1 MQEIKEYLDVYNNKS
16 TNPTG
21 SNNGVKCGVNW
32 VTKFLW
38 WSAGADRQLLM
49 QSPMADRVKYAGIG
63 GIVFCTGLL
72 ASVSGGYAFYT
83 IFSPKADAVN
93 LDPVHIPS
101 LISSII
107 FGIIWGLIILNMDRF
122 IVSSTGKGD
131 GTDKI
136 TWGELGQALPRI
148 IIAIILG
155 FAISAPLEVRIL
167 QTEIN
172 AELQNKQD
180 DYLMKLNIKTDSI
193 TNLQMFNKKTDLAK
207 VESEINS
214 IEVGFEKQRI
224 EIQDARKRLED
235 EIAGRIGSGKSGEGP
250 AAKAQKENLNKQEIE
265 LADKKK
271 AKEPEIV
278 VLRDRLNRLNIE
290 IDEFDKGRDEKYK
303 KNKLIAHQLDGL
315 MERIHISHEI
325 GGIVPRLIFLILL
338 SIEAGPIFFKMMMTK
353 GAYEYLVENSKKRFE
368 ANNGIYNSN
377 EFVHGPKGALLAE
390 EWHFLEVEKELQ
402 DKRQQIDKQA
412 ELTSVVLEHYT
423 QKKKKDISENPENFY
438 SEEK

>member
-1 MQEIKEYLDVYNNKS
+1 MQEIKEYLNNYNNKRS
-16 TNPTG
+16 D
-21 SNNGVKCGVNW
+21 SKDSADGVSKF
-32 VTKFLW
+32 TKFLW
-38 WSAGADRQLLM
+38 WSAGADQQLLM

-83 IFSPKADAVN
+83 VFSPKSDAVN
-93 LDPVHIPS
+93 IDPAHLPS
-101 LISSII
+101 VFASII

-122 IVSSTGKGD
+122 IVSSTSKDFDGGDRITGKEYRGA
-131 GTDKI
+131 I
-136 TWGELGQALPRI
+136 PRI
-148 IIAIILG
+148 VIAIILG

-193 TNLQMFNKKTDLAK
+193 TNLQMVNKKTDLAK
-207 VESEINS
+207 VETEINS

-265 LADKKK
+265 LAEKKK
-271 AKEPEIV
+271 GKEPEILA
-278 VLRDRLNRLNIE
+278 LRDRLKRLNIE
-290 IDEFDKGRDEKYK
+290 IDEFDKGRDEKYE
-303 KNKLIAHQLDGL
+303 KNKLIALQLDGL

-325 GGIVPRLIFLILL
+325 GGFVPWLIFFVLL

-353 GAYEYLVENSKKRFE
+353 GAYDYLVENNKKRFE
-368 ANNGIYNSN
+368 AYNGIVFSS
-377 EFVHGPKGALLAE
+377 ELVQGKDGANYAE
-390 EWHFLEVEKELQ
+390 RVDYLEVENEVETK
-402 DKRQQIDKQA
+402 KQQISKQA
-412 ELTSVVLEHYT
+412 ELTTDIMQQWLT
-423 QKKKKDISENPENFY
+423 KKKDNIKENPENFY
-438 SEEK
+438 SEEN